1 MREIELCPGC
11 YRLTVNQPKDWF
23 CIPCVSATFL
33 SLGPSVPGPDSLTPV
48 GGKSLACG
56 TTLLFQGPCIPT
68 PSLHTP
74 QYFTCHILVPG
85 PSVPKPDS
93 LTPVESR
100 VWLMRLLLAYSYPRV
115 PAPLLSPPPPPHT
128 HTHTHTPLYFT
139 CHILPLPPSLYML
152 HVLHSYPTFLTLHP
166 SVLLVP
172 APYPP
177 PHSTPHCTSCPC
189 PLPSSSLYTPLCTS
203 CPCPLPSSSLYTPL
217 YFLSLPPTLLLT
229 LHPSLLLLLQF

>member
-33 SLGPSVPGPDSLTPV
+33 FLGPTVPGPDSLTPV

-115 PAPLLSPPPPPHT
+115 PAPLLSPPPPP
-128 HTHTHTPLYFT
+128 THTHTPLYFT

-152 HVLHSYPTFLTLHP
+152 HVLHSYPTFLTLYTPLYFLSLPPTLLLTLYTPLYFLSLPPALLLTLHP

-177 PHSTPHCTSCPC
+177 PHSTP
-189 PLPSSSLYTPLCTS
+189 LCTS
-203 CPCPLPSSSLYTPL
+203 CPC
-217 YFLSLPPTLLLT
+217 PPTLLLT